1 MRVVS
6 GMRPTGRLHLGNL
19 HGALT
24 KWVELQ
30 TTAECF
36 FFVADWHALTT
47 NYADPSNI
55 QSDQR
60 EMVVDWLSAGLD
72 PKRCTIFVQSQ
83 VPAHAELFLLLGML
97 TPNPWLERVPSFKE
111 QQQELQDR
119 ELNTYGFLGYPLLQ
133 TADIILYRATHVPV
147 GQDQLA
153 HLELTREVARR
164 FNHLY
169 GPLFPE
175 PEPLLTKVPKVWG
188 TDGRKMSK
196 SYNNSIW
203 MGEAE
208 SSTRQKIMGATT
220 DPARKRR
227 QDPGEP
233 TKCGIYYLHQ
243 LYSSA
248 ERIQEVEAGCRSAGI
263 GCVDCKKWL
272 LEKLLPAQAELE
284 SRRADVLR
292 EPDVIDDVLAEGSAR
307 AREVADAT
315 MEEARRAMKLTGP
328 VPSSPESPLVKELE

>member
-1 MRVVS
+1 
-6 GMRPTGRLHLGNL
+6 MRPTGRLHLGNL

-24 KWVELQ
+24 NWVRLQ
-30 TTAECF
+30 NEAECF

-47 NYADPSNI
+47 AYADPSGV
-55 QSDQR
+55 QSATR
-60 EMVVDWLSAGLD
+60 EMVVDWLAGGVD
-72 PKRCTIFVQSQ
+72 PKRCTLFIQSR
-83 VPAHAELFLLLGML
+83 VPEHAELYLLLGML

-119 ELNTYGFLGYPLLQ
+119 DLNTYGFLGYPLLQ
-133 TADIILYRATHVPV
+133 TADVILYRATHVPV

-153 HLELTREVARR
+153 HLELSREVARR
-164 FNHLY
+164 FNHFY
-169 GPLFPE
+169 GNVFPE
-175 PEPLLTKVPKVWG
+175 PAPLLTKVPKVWG

-203 MGEAE
+203 MGESE
-208 SSTRQKIMGATT
+208 SSTRQKIMAATT

-233 TKCGIYYLHQ
+233 TNCGIYYLHQ
-243 LYSSA
+243 LYSTP
-248 ERIQEVEAGCRSAGI
+248 ERVAEVETGCRTAGI

-284 SRRADVLR
+284 ARRADVLR
-292 EPDVIDDVLAEGSAR
+292 APDVIDDLLEAGSVR
-307 AREVADAT
+307 AREVAGAT
-315 MEEARRAMKLTGP
+315 MTEVRKAMKLTGA
-328 VPSSPESPLVKELE
+328 SPTSPLEETLK

>member
-1 MRVVS
+1 
-6 GMRPTGRLHLGNL
+6 
-19 HGALT
+19 
-24 KWVELQ
+24 
-30 TTAECF
+30 
-36 FFVADWHALTT
+36 
-47 NYADPSNI
+47 
-55 QSDQR
+55 
-60 EMVVDWLSAGLD
+60 
-72 PKRCTIFVQSQ
+72 
-83 VPAHAELFLLLGML
+83 
-97 TPNPWLERVPSFKE
+97 
-111 QQQELQDR
+111 
-119 ELNTYGFLGYPLLQ
+119 
-133 TADIILYRATHVPV
+133 VPV

-153 HLELTREVARR
+153 HLELSREVARR

-203 MGEAE
+203 MGEPE
-208 SSTRQKIMGATT
+208 SSTRLKIMGATT

-248 ERIQEVEAGCRSAGI
+248 DRIREVETGCRSAGI

-307 AREVADAT
+307 ARELAGAT
-315 MEEARRAMKLTGP
+315 MEGARRAMKLTGP
-328 VPSSPESPLVKELE
+328 VPGSPESPLVKELE

>member
-1 MRVVS
+1 
-6 GMRPTGRLHLGNL
+6 MRPTGRLHLGNL
-19 HGALT
+19 HGALVN
-24 KWVELQ
+24 WVALQ
-30 TTAECF
+30 DKAECF

-47 NYADPSNI
+47 NYTDTSSLLADG
-55 QSDQR
+55 R
-60 EMVVDWLSAGLD
+60 EMVVDWLAAGLD
-72 PKRCTIFVQSQ
+72 PGRCTFFVQSR

-153 HLELTREVARR
+153 HLELSREIARR
-164 FNHLY
+164 FNHFY
-169 GPLFPE
+169 GPVFPE
-175 PEPLLTKVPKVWG
+175 PAPLLTKVPKVWG

-208 SSTRQKIMGATT
+208 SSTRTKIMGATT

-243 LYSSA
+243 LYSS
-248 ERIQEVEAGCRSAGI
+248 EGRIQEVEAGCRSAGI

-284 SRRADVLR
+284 ARRVDVLR
-292 EPDVIDDVLAEGSAR
+292 EPDMIDEVLEKGSAR
-307 AREVADAT
+307 ARDVAEAT
-315 MEEARRAMKLTGP
+315 LDEARRAMKLVGP
-328 VPSSPESPLVKELE
+328 QAGSPASPVDRKLE